1 MIDSSDNKNLVWTS
15 DHFLTEEDFK
25 DFRQA
30 VDGVLAVD
38 KNLVVISFSE
48 ASERISGY
56 TSDEIVGRPCY
67 DVLKMPIC
75 KSDQL
80 VGQTLESG
88 RIFSNINTTLQNAA
102 EEMLEVVISISPLM
116 SVDGGIAGAVLT
128 FRDLTE
134 MDRLARELLVRNRE
148 LLWERNK
155 LTAILNSITDGVF
168 TIDSEWQ
175 VTSFNRAAEKITGY
189 CLEEVLGRHC
199 WDVFRGSNCRTNCP
213 MQKALQSGEPT
224 FNLEVEIISKEGKM
238 IPVSVTS
245 SALINEEGIA
255 IGAVETFRDLSS
267 LHELKSELEER
278 YRFDQIIGKSKP
290 MQDLYDLLED
300 VATTDAT
307 VLVQGES
314 GTGKEL
320 VVKAIHFNS
329 ARRSGPFI
337 SVNCAA
343 LPETLLESEL
353 FGYEK
358 GAFTGA
364 IRAKPGRFELANGG
378 TLFLDEI
385 GEMSYPLQA
394 KLLRVLDEH
403 IIERVGGIKSIQV
416 DVRIVAATNKNLRE
430 AVQNG
435 TFRSDLFY
443 RLNVVPIHLPPLRER
458 KEDIPLLVD
467 YFVQKLNE
475 KMGKQIRGVSAEV
488 LRIFMDYD
496 WPGNVRELENLLEF
510 SFIQCKTSA
519 IDVRHLPTEFQS
531 YAHSV
536 RIIREKPQEAIFEY
550 EKNLIRQSLIQ
561 NMGSRVKTARQLGM
575 SKATLWRKMK
585 KYGLFEINKTD

>member
-1 MIDSSDNKNLVWTS
+1 MIDLSGSKNLVWMS

-25 DFRQA
+25 EFRQA
-30 VDGVLAVD
+30 IDGVLAVD

-48 ASERISGY
+48 AAERISGY
-56 TSDEIVGRPCY
+56 TSDEIVGQPCY

-75 KSDQL
+75 KDNPL

-88 RIFSNINTTLQNAA
+88 RIFSNLNTTLQNSGG
-102 EEMLEVVISISPLM
+102 EMLEVVVSISPLM

-134 MDRLARELLVRNRE
+134 MDRLARELLIRNRE

-175 VTSFNRAAEKITGY
+175 ITSFNRAAEKITGY
-189 CLEEVLGRHC
+189 SSNEVLGKHC
-199 WDVFRGSNCRTNCP
+199 WDVFRGSNCKTNCP
-213 MQKALQSGEPT
+213 MQKALQNGEPT
-224 FNLEVEIISKEGKM
+224 FDLEVEIISKEGKR
-238 IPVSVTS
+238 IPVSVIS
-245 SALINEEGIA
+245 SALINENGVA
-255 IGAVETFRDLSS
+255 IGAVETFRDLSP

-278 YRFDQIIGKSKP
+278 YRLDQIIGKSKP

-300 VATTDAT
+300 VAATDAT

-378 TLFLDEI
+378 ALFLDEI

-416 DVRIVAATNKNLRE
+416 DVRILAATNKNLRE

-435 TFRSDLFY
+435 AFRSDLFY

-467 YFVQKLNE
+467 YFVPKFNE
-475 KMGKQIRGVSAEV
+475 KMGKQIRGVSSEV

-510 SFIQCKTSA
+510 SFIQCKTST

-531 YAHSV
+531 YAHSM
-536 RIIREKPQEAIFEY
+536 RIFRKKPQEAISEY
-550 EKNLIRQSLIQ
+550 EKNLIRQTLIQ

-585 KYGLFEINKTD
+585 KYDLFEMNQTD

>member
-1 MIDSSDNKNLVWTS
+1 MIDSSENENLIWTS
-15 DHFLTEEDFK
+15 DHFPTEEDFR
-25 DFRQA
+25 DFSQA

-38 KNLVVISFSE
+38 TNLIVISFSE
-48 ASERISGY
+48 AAERISGV
-56 TSDEIVGRPCY
+56 TSDKIVGQSCY
-67 DVLKMPIC
+67 DILKMPIC
-75 KSDQL
+75 QNEQL
-80 VGQTLESG
+80 VGQALKSG
-88 RIFSNINTTLQNAA
+88 RIFSNITTTLQNASG
-102 EEMLEVVISISPLM
+102 ETLEVVVGISPLM
-116 SVDGGIAGAVLT
+116 NVEGGIAGAVLT
-128 FRDLTE
+128 FRDLKE
-134 MDRLARELLVRNRE
+134 MNRLTRELLIRNRE
-148 LLWERNK
+148 LLRERNK

-168 TIDSEWQ
+168 TINTDWQ
-175 VTSFNRAAEKITGY
+175 ITSFNSAAEKVTGY
-189 CLEEVLGRHC
+189 SNKEVLGRKC
-199 WDVFRGSNCRTNCP
+199 WDVLRGSNCGANCP
-213 MQKALQSGEPT
+213 MRQVLQTGKPI
-224 FNLEVEIISKEGKM
+224 FNLEVKIVSKAGKT

-245 SALINEEGIA
+245 SVLIDEEGVA
-255 IGAVETFRDLSS
+255 MGAVETFRDMSPLQ
-267 LHELKSELEER
+267 ELKSELEER

-300 VATTDAT
+300 VAATDAT

-329 ARRSGPFI
+329 VRRSGPFI

-364 IRAKPGRFELANGG
+364 IREKPGRFELANGG

-403 IIERVGGIKSIQV
+403 VIERVGGIKSIRV

-430 AVQNG
+430 AVEKG
-435 TFRSDLFY
+435 AFRQDLFY
-443 RLNVVPIHLPPLRER
+443 RLNVVPIHLTPLRER

-467 YFVQKLNE
+467 HFIRKFNE
-475 KMGKQIRGVSAEV
+475 KMGKRIRGVSSEV
-488 LRIFMDYD
+488 LRIFMDYE

-510 SFIQCKTSA
+510 SFIQCKTET
-519 IDVRHLPTEFQS
+519 IGVQHLPTEFQR
-531 YAHSV
+531 HFQTI
-536 RIIREKPQEAIFEY
+536 RLIREEPQEALQKY
-550 EKNLIRQSLIQ
+550 EKNLIHQTLVQ

-585 KYGLFEINKTD
+585 KYGLLKKEETD

>member
-1 MIDSSDNKNLVWTS
+1 MTGSSDDKNLIWTS
-15 DHFLTEEDFK
+15 DHFPTEEDFR

-30 VDGVLAVD
+30 GDGVLAVD
-38 KNLVVISFSE
+38 ENLIVISFSE
-48 ASERISGY
+48 AAERISGI
-56 TSDEIVGRPCY
+56 TSDQIVGKSCY

-75 KSDQL
+75 QKDQL
-80 VGQTLESG
+80 VGQTLKSG
-88 RIFSNINTTLQNAA
+88 RIFSNITTTLRHAA
-102 EEMLEVVISISPLM
+102 GETLEVVVSVSPLM
-116 SVDGGIAGAVLT
+116 SVEGGIAGAVLS

-134 MDRLARELLVRNRE
+134 MDRLASELLIRNRE
-148 LLWERNK
+148 LLRERNK

-168 TIDSEWQ
+168 TINTDWQ
-175 VTSFNRAAEKITGY
+175 ITSFNLAAERITGY
-189 CLEEVLGRHC
+189 SSNEVLGKHC
-199 WDVFRGSNCRTNCP
+199 WEVFRGSNCDTNCP
-213 MQKALQSGEPT
+213 MRRALQTGEPT
-224 FNLEVEIISKEGKM
+224 FNLEVEIVSREGKT

-245 SALINEEGIA
+245 SALINEKGEA
-255 IGAVETFRDLSS
+255 SGAVETFRDLSP
-267 LHELKSELEER
+267 LRELKSELEER

-300 VATTDAT
+300 VAATDAT

-329 ARRSGPFI
+329 LRRSGPFI

-364 IRAKPGRFELANGG
+364 VREKPGRFELADGG

-403 IIERVGGIKSIQV
+403 VIERVGGIKSIRV
-416 DVRIVAATNKNLRE
+416 DVRIVAATNKNLRD
-430 AVQNG
+430 AVETG
-435 TFRSDLFY
+435 AFRQDLFY

-467 YFVQKLNE
+467 YFIQKFNE
-475 KMGKQIRGVSAEV
+475 KMGKRIRGVSSEV
-488 LRIFMDYD
+488 LRIFMDYN

-510 SFIQCKTSA
+510 SFIQCKTE
-519 IDVRHLPTEFQS
+519 IITVQHLPTEFQ
-531 YAHSV
+531 
-536 RIIREKPQEAIFEY
+536 RNFNTLRLTQEKPGEALLEY
-550 EKNLIRQSLIQ
+550 EKNLIYQTLIQ

-575 SKATLWRKMK
+575 SKATLWRKMT
-585 KYGLFEINKTD
+585 KYGLLKKDKTD